1 MESFSEHSFCL
12 IELLPGGGY
21 ICGSFDRTTEDF
33 DKFAESIKNYLVKE
47 NVKDVVE
54 AEHKTINV
62 VSDHGTSKD
71 RFRTIDARAST
82 GFVRYRKKK
91 MILVCSWLSVC
102 PRTRRNSISIL

>member
-21 ICGSFDRTTEDF
+21 ICGSFNRTIEDF
-33 DKFAESIKNYLVKE
+33 DKFAENIKNYLGKE

-71 RFRTIDARAST
+71 RFRTIDAQAST
-82 GFVRYRKKK
+82 GSVRYRK
-91 MILVCSWLSVC
+91 ISFYFGLFVVVCVSAN
-102 PRTRRNSISIL
+102 TEEFN